1 MMASHIRCLA
11 YEIVAGWAQSA
22 IDCGALDPDNPECT
36 LRRMMP
42 PDVSDYD
49 VYRVQKWVKK
59 IVAQLDSH
67 R

>member
-1 MMASHIRCLA
+1 MMASHIRRLA

-22 IDCGALDPDNPECT
+22 IDCGALDPDNPECA
-36 LRRMMP
+36 LQRMLP
-42 PDVSDYD
+42 SDATSYD
-49 VYRVQKWVKK
+49 AHRVRKWVEK